1 MGKSKQKISNWKLYN
16 LALVKR
22 GSLTL
27 WMDEQAIKHWHCQT
41 HHGRR
46 GRGFHYSD
54 RAIETALMLKSVFK
68 LPLRALDGFINSL
81 FQLTDVPLQSPDYSC
96 ISKRPKQVNI
106 QYRLP
111 SKGQVAHL
119 VIDATG
125 LKVYGDGEWKVRK
138 HGKEKRRVWRKLH
151 LAVDANTHAIVAAEV
166 SLETVGDNEVLPTSL
181 NRLRRKIEQVS
192 ADGAYDTKERHAL
205 LKRKGARPTIPPRK
219 NAALWEGSYT
229 ELFTGS
235 SGQLHRIIYR
245 LNDTRPIDDS
255 HSFSYLRGLLRCS
268 QGILAL
274 DRYQRGFATTSLPS
288 FHRTP
293 LARIQ
298 IQCASQQKRINKGG
312 G

>member
-68 LPLRALDGFINSL
+68 LPLRALEGFINSL
-81 FQLTDVPLQSPDYSC
+81 FQLMDVPLQSPDYSC
-96 ISKRPKQVNI
+96 ISKRAKQVNI

-111 SKGQVAHL
+111 SKGPVAHL

-166 SLETVGDNEVLPTSL
+166 SLETVGDNEVLPTLL

-192 ADGAYDTKERHAL
+192 ADGAYDTKECHAL
-205 LKRKGARPTIPPRK
+205 LKRKGARATIPPRK
-219 NAALWEGSYT
+219 NAALWEEGHPRN
-229 ELFTGS
+229 EAV
-235 SGQLHRIIYR
+235 
-245 LNDTRPIDDS
+245 
-255 HSFSYLRGLLRCS
+255 
-268 QGILAL
+268 LAL
-274 DRYQRGFATTSLPS
+274 KAGELKEWKRASGYHQRSKAETAMYRFKQLISSKLSL
-288 FHRTP
+288 RNYNAQVGEA
-293 LARIQ
+293 LAGVK
-298 IQCASQQKRINKGG
+298 AMNKMTVLGMPVRQLVN
-312 G
+312 

>member
-54 RAIETALMLKSVFK
+54 RAIETELMLKSVFK

-138 HGKEKRRVWRKLH
+138 HGKEKQRVWRKLH

-205 LKRKGARPTIPPRK
+205 LKRKGARATIPPRK
-219 NAALWEGSYT
+219 NAALWEEGHPRNEAVLARKAG
-229 ELFTGS
+229 ELKEWKRA
-235 SGQLHRIIYR
+235 SGHHQRSKAETAIYR
-245 LNDTRPIDDS
+245 FKQLIS
-255 HSFSYLRGLLRCS
+255 SKLSLRNYNAQVGEA
-268 QGILAL
+268 LA
-274 DRYQRGFATTSLPS
+274 GVKAM
-288 FHRTP
+288 
-293 LARIQ
+293 
-298 IQCASQQKRINKGG
+298 NKMTVLGMPVRQLVN
-312 G
+312 